1 MGNHLEGALSKHL
14 VPISVLGSG
23 EIFGDYALFTDALQ
37 PCTVV
42 ASTFCHIFVIDG
54 EDFMRN
60 CTHQMSQALQKLS
73 LLKLRQMN
81 QRYDQVHGAF
91 QRITQKLKTGKE
103 AAGPGPR
110 CKYLGARRGPG
121 TPSTAGSLLSGAL
134 DALTGR
140 GVGLGTCAQ
149 GNNEEMSRKSLR
161 SRALEMSLRR
171 GGRRPGPA
179 GRGPGAGGAGGHSLL
194 AHLEE
199 TPGGAGAGGGA
210 FDQGKMKALQGRGR
224 KGKALTPKKE
234 KTQKKEKGTP
244 KKAMRTWGMNGGLK
258 DADLD
263 FSDDKG
269 GAGALPQVEKLSL
282 AERSKVDEAD
292 DDFEYDAGLLAGGGD
307 GSSQKGGWFSS
318 AVRSVGVN
326 LTGNVA
332 LQTEDT
338 EKALEAIKQKLMSKN
353 VAEEV
358 AEQVC
363 LNVQEDLVGRKLA
376 GFTRVSQAVLQ
387 AMEKS
392 LTRLL
397 TPGRVVKVLQEVE
410 AAGRRG
416 KPYVM
421 VFVGVNGVG
430 KSTNLAKIAYWL
442 RQHDKEVMVA
452 ACDTFRSG
460 AVEQLRTHCTRLD
473 VELYDRGYEKDPA
486 AVASEAIKSA
496 TAKGKDVVLVDTA
509 GRMQDNE
516 PLMRALS
523 KLVNM
528 NAPDLVLF
536 VGEAL
541 VGNDAV
547 DQLTKFNQRLKDL
560 SRERP
565 PRGVDGIILTKFDT
579 IDDKVGAALSMVYT
593 SGAPVVFVGC
603 GQTYPD
609 LRQLNVKHIVN
620 VLLQ

>member
-1 MGNHLEGALSKHL
+1 MKG
-14 VPISVLGSG
+14 
-23 EIFGDYALFTDALQ
+23 
-37 PCTVV
+37 
-42 ASTFCHIFVIDG
+42 
-54 EDFMRN
+54 
-60 CTHQMSQALQKLS
+60 
-73 LLKLRQMN
+73 
-81 QRYDQVHGAF
+81 
-91 QRITQKLKTGKE
+91 
-103 AAGPGPR
+103 
-110 CKYLGARRGPG
+110 RRG
-121 TPSTAGSLLSGAL
+121 A
-134 DALTGR
+134 
-140 GVGLGTCAQ
+140 
-149 GNNEEMSRKSLR
+149 
-161 SRALEMSLRR
+161 
-171 GGRRPGPA
+171 PA
-179 GRGPGAGGAGGHSLL
+179 
-194 AHLEE
+194 
-199 TPGGAGAGGGA
+199 PGGGG

-224 KGKALTPKKE
+224 KGKTLTPKKE

-307 GSSQKGGWFSS
+307 GASQKGGWFSS

-332 LQTEDT
+332 LQAEDT